1 MHTDF
6 LVLLSYITSSLHRI
20 HECIVSKI
28 SFCAYWNRVKELIK
42 RVDVIFNA
50 SAITFNLFICAIPF
64 TLILI
69 SIIGY
74 VLSIDAAYAELVRY
88 GTELLP
94 DITYQQTNSVTLES
108 ERIVQTLLAP
118 LIQGRN
124 VLGVSGIIIMLFFT
138 QSLFHS
144 LKAVLFNVFDI
155 QKKQHPI
162 KGLMTNVVGIGLLGS
177 VFLFFSLLV
186 SLVSLFELRTIAVP
200 LTDIV
205 IELPWVYEL
214 LDILLPLL
222 FTYMLAFVIFR
233 FMSEREISIPDALQG
248 AALFTMLFESAKL
261 LLSLYLSYALTRYE
275 FVYQGYTV
283 IIVLALWVFYLSIL
297 FVLSAIL
304 LRAKIDQQKIV

>member
-1 MHTDF
+1 M
-6 LVLLSYITSSLHRI
+6 
-20 HECIVSKI
+20 SKNGLR
-28 SFCAYWNRVKELIK
+28 AYWSRVIELVK
-42 RVDVIFNA
+42 QVDVIFNA
-50 SAITFNLFICAIPF
+50 SAVTFNLFICAIPF

-74 VLSIDAAYAELVRY
+74 VLSIDTAYTELVRY

-94 DITYQQTNSVTLES
+94 DITYEQTNSVTLES

-124 VLGVSGIIIMLFFT
+124 VLGITGIIIMLFFT

-144 LKAVLFNVFDI
+144 LKLVLFNVFDI
-155 QKKQHPI
+155 QKRFHPLKSI
-162 KGLMTNVVGIGLLGS
+162 LVNFLGLGLLGT

-186 SLVSLFELRTIAVP
+186 SFVSLFELRTIAVP
-200 LTDIV
+200 LTEIV
-205 IELPWVYEL
+205 IELPWVYEV
-214 LDILLPLL
+214 LDMLLPLL

-233 FMSEREISIPDALQG
+233 FMSEREISISDAMQG
-248 AALFTMLFESAKL
+248 AALFTVLFESAKL
-261 LLSLYLSYALTRYE
+261 LLSLYLSYAMSRYE

-283 IIVLALWVFYLSIL
+283 IIVLALWVFYLSVL

-304 LRAKIDQQKIV
+304 LRAKIDRHKIV

>member
-1 MHTDF
+1 M
-6 LVLLSYITSSLHRI
+6 
-20 HECIVSKI
+20 SKNGLR
-28 SFCAYWNRVKELIK
+28 AYWSRVIELVK
-42 RVDVIFNA
+42 QVDVIFNA
-50 SAITFNLFICAIPF
+50 SAVTFNLFICAIPF

-74 VLSIDAAYAELVRY
+74 VLSIDTAYTELVRY

-94 DITYQQTNSVTLES
+94 DITYEQTNSVTLES
-108 ERIVQTLLAP
+108 ERIVQALLAP

-124 VLGVSGIIIMLFFT
+124 VLGITGIIIMLFFT

-144 LKAVLFNVFDI
+144 LKLVMFNVFDI
-155 QKKQHPI
+155 QKRSHPLKSI
-162 KGLMTNVVGIGLLGS
+162 LANFLGLGLLGT

-186 SLVSLFELRTIAVP
+186 SFVSLFELRTIAIP
-200 LTDIV
+200 LTEIV
-205 IELPWVYEL
+205 IELPWVYEV

-233 FMSEREISIPDALQG
+233 FMSEREISISDAMQG
-248 AALFTMLFESAKL
+248 AALFTVLFESAKL
-261 LLSLYLSYALTRYE
+261 LLSLYLSYAMSRYE

-283 IIVLALWVFYLSIL
+283 IIVLALWVFYLSVL

-304 LRAKIDQQKIV
+304 LRAKIDRH

>member
-1 MHTDF
+1 M
-6 LVLLSYITSSLHRI
+6 
-20 HECIVSKI
+20 SKNGLR
-28 SFCAYWNRVKELIK
+28 AYWSRVIELVK
-42 RVDVIFNA
+42 QVDVIFNA
-50 SAITFNLFICAIPF
+50 SAVTFNLFICAIPF

-74 VLSIDAAYAELVRY
+74 VLSIDTAYTELVRY

-94 DITYQQTNSVTLES
+94 DITYEQINSVTLES
-108 ERIVQTLLAP
+108 ERIVQALLAP

-124 VLGVSGIIIMLFFT
+124 VLGITGIIIMLFFT

-144 LKAVLFNVFDI
+144 LKLVLFNVFDI
-155 QKKQHPI
+155 QKRSHPLKSI
-162 KGLMTNVVGIGLLGS
+162 LANFLGLGLLGT

-186 SLVSLFELRTIAVP
+186 SFVSLFELRTIAIP
-200 LTDIV
+200 LTEIV
-205 IELPWVYEL
+205 IELPWVYEV

-233 FMSEREISIPDALQG
+233 FMSEREISISDAMQG
-248 AALFTMLFESAKL
+248 AALFTVLFGSAKL
-261 LLSLYLSYALTRYE
+261 LLSLYLSYAMSRYE

-283 IIVLALWVFYLSIL
+283 IIVLALWVFYLSVL

-304 LRAKIDQQKIV
+304 LRAKIDRD

>member
-1 MHTDF
+1 M
-6 LVLLSYITSSLHRI
+6 
-20 HECIVSKI
+20 SKNGLR
-28 SFCAYWNRVKELIK
+28 AYWSRVIELVK
-42 RVDVIFNA
+42 QVDVIFNA
-50 SAITFNLFICAIPF
+50 SAVTFNLFICAIPF

-94 DITYQQTNSVTLES
+94 DITYEQTNSVTVES
-108 ERIVQTLLAP
+108 ERIVQALLAP

-124 VLGVSGIIIMLFFT
+124 VLGITGIIIMLFFT

-144 LKAVLFNVFDI
+144 LKLVLFNVFDI
-155 QKKQHPI
+155 QKRSHPLKSI
-162 KGLMTNVVGIGLLGS
+162 LANFLGLGLLGT

-186 SLVSLFELRTIAVP
+186 SFVSLFELRTIAIP
-200 LTDIV
+200 LTEIV
-205 IELPWVYEL
+205 IELPWVYEV
-214 LDILLPLL
+214 LDMLLPLL

-233 FMSEREISIPDALQG
+233 FMSEREISISDALQG
-248 AALFTMLFESAKL
+248 AALFTVLFLSAKL
-261 LLSLYLSYALTRYE
+261 LLSLYLSYAMSRYE
-275 FVYQGYTV
+275 FVYQGYTI

-304 LRAKIDQQKIV
+304 LRAKIDRH

>member
-1 MHTDF
+1 M
-6 LVLLSYITSSLHRI
+6 
-20 HECIVSKI
+20 SKNGLR
-28 SFCAYWNRVKELIK
+28 AYWSRVIELVK
-42 RVDVIFNA
+42 QVDVIFNA
-50 SAITFNLFICAIPF
+50 SAVTFNLFICAIPF

-94 DITYQQTNSVTLES
+94 DITYEQTNSVTLES

-124 VLGVSGIIIMLFFT
+124 VLGITGIIIMLFFT

-144 LKAVLFNVFDI
+144 LKLVLFNVFDI
-155 QKKQHPI
+155 QKRSHPLKSI
-162 KGLMTNVVGIGLLGS
+162 LANFLGLGLLGT

-186 SLVSLFELRTIAVP
+186 SFVSLFELRTIAVP
-200 LTDIV
+200 LTEIV
-205 IELPWVYEL
+205 IELPWVYEV
-214 LDILLPLL
+214 LDMLLPLL

-233 FMSEREISIPDALQG
+233 FMSEREISISDAMQG
-248 AALFTMLFESAKL
+248 AALFTVLFESAKL
-261 LLSLYLSYALTRYE
+261 LLSLYLSYAMSRYE

-283 IIVLALWVFYLSIL
+283 IIVLALWVFYLSVL

-304 LRAKIDQQKIV
+304 LRAKIDRHKIV

>member
-1 MHTDF
+1 M
-6 LVLLSYITSSLHRI
+6 
-20 HECIVSKI
+20 SKNGLR
-28 SFCAYWNRVKELIK
+28 AYWSRVIELVK
-42 RVDVIFNA
+42 QVDVIFNA
-50 SAITFNLFICAIPF
+50 SAVTFNLFICAIPF

-94 DITYQQTNSVTLES
+94 DITYEQTNSVTVES
-108 ERIVQTLLAP
+108 ERIVQALLAP

-124 VLGVSGIIIMLFFT
+124 VLGITGIIIMLFFT
-138 QSLFHS
+138 QSLLANF
-144 LKAVLFNVFDI
+144 L
-155 QKKQHPI
+155 
-162 KGLMTNVVGIGLLGS
+162 GLGLLGT

-186 SLVSLFELRTIAVP
+186 SFVSLFELRTIAIP
-200 LTDIV
+200 LTEIV
-205 IELPWVYEL
+205 IELPWVYEV
-214 LDILLPLL
+214 LDMLLPLL

-233 FMSEREISIPDALQG
+233 FMSEREISISDALQG
-248 AALFTMLFESAKL
+248 AALFTVLFLSAKL
-261 LLSLYLSYALTRYE
+261 LLSLYLSYAMSRYE

-304 LRAKIDQQKIV
+304 LRAKIDHQ

>member
-1 MHTDF
+1 M
-6 LVLLSYITSSLHRI
+6 
-20 HECIVSKI
+20 SKNGLR
-28 SFCAYWNRVKELIK
+28 AYWSRVIELVK
-42 RVDVIFNA
+42 QVDVIFNA
-50 SAITFNLFICAIPF
+50 SAVTFNLFICAIPF

-94 DITYQQTNSVTLES
+94 DITYEQTNSVTVES
-108 ERIVQTLLAP
+108 ERIVQALLAP

-124 VLGVSGIIIMLFFT
+124 VLGITGFIIMLFFT

-144 LKAVLFNVFDI
+144 LKLVLFNVFDI
-155 QKKQHPI
+155 QKRSHPLKSI
-162 KGLMTNVVGIGLLGS
+162 LANFLGLGLLGT

-186 SLVSLFELRTIAVP
+186 SFVSLFELRTIAIP
-200 LTDIV
+200 LTEIV
-205 IELPWVYEL
+205 IELPWVYEV
-214 LDILLPLL
+214 LDMLLPLL

-233 FMSEREISIPDALQG
+233 FMSEREISISDAMQG
-248 AALFTMLFESAKL
+248 AALFTVLFESAKL
-261 LLSLYLSYALTRYE
+261 LLSLYLSYAMSRYE

-283 IIVLALWVFYLSIL
+283 IIVLALWVFYLSVL

-304 LRAKIDQQKIV
+304 LRAKIDRH

>member
-1 MHTDF
+1 M
-6 LVLLSYITSSLHRI
+6 
-20 HECIVSKI
+20 SKNGLR
-28 SFCAYWNRVKELIK
+28 AYWSRVIELVK
-42 RVDVIFNA
+42 QVDVIFNA
-50 SAITFNLFICAIPF
+50 SAVTFNLFICAIPF

-94 DITYQQTNSVTLES
+94 DITYEQTNSVTVES
-108 ERIVQTLLAP
+108 ERIVQALLAP

-124 VLGVSGIIIMLFFT
+124 VLGITGFIIMLFFT

-144 LKAVLFNVFDI
+144 LKLVLFNVFDI
-155 QKKQHPI
+155 QKRSHPLKSI
-162 KGLMTNVVGIGLLGS
+162 LANFLGLGLLGT

-186 SLVSLFELRTIAVP
+186 SFVSLFELRTIAIP
-200 LTDIV
+200 LTEIV
-205 IELPWVYEL
+205 IELPWVYEV
-214 LDILLPLL
+214 LDMLLPLL
-222 FTYMLAFVIFR
+222 FTHMLAFVIFR
-233 FMSEREISIPDALQG
+233 FMSEREISISDALQG
-248 AALFTMLFESAKL
+248 AALFTVLFLSAKL
-261 LLSLYLSYALTRYE
+261 LLSLYLSYAMSRYE

-304 LRAKIDQQKIV
+304 LRAKIDRH

>member
-1 MHTDF
+1 M
-6 LVLLSYITSSLHRI
+6 
-20 HECIVSKI
+20 SKNGLR
-28 SFCAYWNRVKELIK
+28 AYWSRVIELVK
-42 RVDVIFNA
+42 QVDVIFNA
-50 SAITFNLFICAIPF
+50 SAVTFNLFICAIPF

-94 DITYQQTNSVTLES
+94 DITYEQTNSVTVES
-108 ERIVQTLLAP
+108 ERIVQALLAP

-124 VLGVSGIIIMLFFT
+124 VLGITGIIIMLFFT

-144 LKAVLFNVFDI
+144 LKLVLFNVFDI
-155 QKKQHPI
+155 QKRSHPLKSI
-162 KGLMTNVVGIGLLGS
+162 LANFLGLGLLGT

-186 SLVSLFELRTIAVP
+186 SFVSLFELRTIAIP
-200 LTDIV
+200 LTEIV
-205 IELPWVYEL
+205 IELPWVYEV
-214 LDILLPLL
+214 LDMLLPLL

-233 FMSEREISIPDALQG
+233 FMSEREISISDALQG
-248 AALFTMLFESAKL
+248 AALFTVLFLSAKL
-261 LLSLYLSYALTRYE
+261 LLSLYLSYAMSRYE

-304 LRAKIDQQKIV
+304 LLAKIYHQ

>member
-1 MHTDF
+1 M
-6 LVLLSYITSSLHRI
+6 
-20 HECIVSKI
+20 SKNGLR
-28 SFCAYWNRVKELIK
+28 AYWSRVIELVK
-42 RVDVIFNA
+42 QVDVIFNA
-50 SAITFNLFICAIPF
+50 SAVTFNLFICAIPF

-74 VLSIDAAYAELVRY
+74 VLSIDTAYMELVRY

-94 DITYQQTNSVTLES
+94 DITYEQTNSVTLES

-124 VLGVSGIIIMLFFT
+124 VLGITGIIIMLFFT

-144 LKAVLFNVFDI
+144 LKLVLFNVFDI
-155 QKKQHPI
+155 QKRSHPLKSI
-162 KGLMTNVVGIGLLGS
+162 LANFLGLGLLGT

-186 SLVSLFELRTIAVP
+186 SFVSLFELRTIAVP
-200 LTDIV
+200 LTEIV
-205 IELPWVYEL
+205 IELPWVYEVI
-214 LDILLPLL
+214 DMLLPLL

-233 FMSEREISIPDALQG
+233 FMSEREISISDAMQG
-248 AALFTMLFESAKL
+248 AALFTVLFESAKL
-261 LLSLYLSYALTRYE
+261 LLSLYLSYAMSRYE

-283 IIVLALWVFYLSIL
+283 IIVLALWVFYLSVL

-304 LRAKIDQQKIV
+304 LRAKIDRHKIV

>member
-1 MHTDF
+1 M
-6 LVLLSYITSSLHRI
+6 
-20 HECIVSKI
+20 SKNGLR
-28 SFCAYWNRVKELIK
+28 AYWSRVIELVK
-42 RVDVIFNA
+42 QVDVIFNA
-50 SAITFNLFICAIPF
+50 SAVTFNLFICAIPF

-94 DITYQQTNSVTLES
+94 DITYEQTNSVTVES
-108 ERIVQTLLAP
+108 ERIVQALLAP

-124 VLGVSGIIIMLFFT
+124 VLGITGFIIMLFFT

-144 LKAVLFNVFDI
+144 LKLVLFNVFDI
-155 QKKQHPI
+155 QKRSHPLKSI
-162 KGLMTNVVGIGLLGS
+162 LANFLGLGLLGT

-186 SLVSLFELRTIAVP
+186 SFVSLFELRTIAVP
-200 LTDIV
+200 LTEIV
-205 IELPWVYEL
+205 IELPWVYEV
-214 LDILLPLL
+214 LDMLLPLL

-233 FMSEREISIPDALQG
+233 FMSEREISISDAMQG
-248 AALFTMLFESAKL
+248 AALFTVLFESAKL
-261 LLSLYLSYALTRYE
+261 LLSLYLSYAMSRYE

-283 IIVLALWVFYLSIL
+283 IIVLALWVFYLSVL

-304 LRAKIDQQKIV
+304 LRAKIDRHKII

>member
-1 MHTDF
+1 M
-6 LVLLSYITSSLHRI
+6 
-20 HECIVSKI
+20 SKNGLR
-28 SFCAYWNRVKELIK
+28 AYWSRVIELVK
-42 RVDVIFNA
+42 QVDVIFNA
-50 SAITFNLFICAIPF
+50 SAVTFNLFICAIPF

-74 VLSIDAAYAELVRY
+74 VLSIDAAYTELVRY

-94 DITYQQTNSVTLES
+94 DITYEQTNSVTVES
-108 ERIVQTLLAP
+108 ERIVQALLAP

-124 VLGVSGIIIMLFFT
+124 VLGITGIIIMLLFT

-144 LKAVLFNVFDI
+144 LKLVLFNVFDI
-155 QKKQHPI
+155 QKRSHPLKSI
-162 KGLMTNVVGIGLLGS
+162 LANFLGLGLLVT

-186 SLVSLFELRTIAVP
+186 SFVSLFDLRTIAVP
-200 LTDIV
+200 LTEIV
-205 IELPWVYEL
+205 IELLWVYEV

-233 FMSEREISIPDALQG
+233 FMSEREISISDALQG
-248 AALFTMLFESAKL
+248 AALFTVLFESAKL
-261 LLSLYLSYALTRYE
+261 LLSLYLSYAMSRYE

-304 LRAKIDQQKIV
+304 LRAKIDRH

>member
-1 MHTDF
+1 M
-6 LVLLSYITSSLHRI
+6 
-20 HECIVSKI
+20 SKNGL
-28 SFCAYWNRVKELIK
+28 CAYWSRVIELVK
-42 RVDVIFNA
+42 QVDVIFNA
-50 SAITFNLFICAIPF
+50 SAVTFNLFICAIPF

-94 DITYQQTNSVTLES
+94 DITYEQTNSVTVES
-108 ERIVQTLLAP
+108 ERIVQALLAP

-124 VLGVSGIIIMLFFT
+124 VLGITGIIIMLFFT

-144 LKAVLFNVFDI
+144 LKLVLFNVFDI
-155 QKKQHPI
+155 QKRSHPLKSI
-162 KGLMTNVVGIGLLGS
+162 LANFLGLGLLGT

-186 SLVSLFELRTIAVP
+186 SFVSLFELRTIAIP
-200 LTDIV
+200 LTEIV
-205 IELPWVYEL
+205 IELPWVYEV
-214 LDILLPLL
+214 LDMLLPLL

-233 FMSEREISIPDALQG
+233 FMSEREISISDALQG
-248 AALFTMLFESAKL
+248 AALFTVLFLSAKL
-261 LLSLYLSYALTRYE
+261 LLSLYLSYAMSRYE

-304 LRAKIDQQKIV
+304 LRAKIDHQ

>member
-1 MHTDF
+1 M
-6 LVLLSYITSSLHRI
+6 
-20 HECIVSKI
+20 SKNGLR
-28 SFCAYWNRVKELIK
+28 AYWSSVIELVKQ
-42 RVDVIFNA
+42 VDIIFNA
-50 SAITFNLFICAIPF
+50 SAVTFNLFICAIPF

-74 VLSIDAAYAELVRY
+74 VLSIDTAYTELVRY

-94 DITYQQTNSVTLES
+94 DITYEQTNSVTLES

-124 VLGVSGIIIMLFFT
+124 VLGITGIIIMLFFT

-144 LKAVLFNVFDI
+144 LKLVLFNVFDI
-155 QKKQHPI
+155 QKRSHPLKSI
-162 KGLMTNVVGIGLLGS
+162 LANFLGLGLLGT

-186 SLVSLFELRTIAVP
+186 SFVSLFELRTIAVP
-200 LTDIV
+200 LTEIV
-205 IELPWVYEL
+205 IELPWVYEV
-214 LDILLPLL
+214 LDMLLPLL

-233 FMSEREISIPDALQG
+233 FMSEREISISDAMQG
-248 AALFTMLFESAKL
+248 AALFTVLFESAKL
-261 LLSLYLSYALTRYE
+261 LLSLYLSYAMSRYE

-283 IIVLALWVFYLSIL
+283 IIVLALWVFYLSVL

-304 LRAKIDQQKIV
+304 LRAKIDRHKIV

>member
-1 MHTDF
+1 M
-6 LVLLSYITSSLHRI
+6 
-20 HECIVSKI
+20 SKNGLR
-28 SFCAYWNRVKELIK
+28 AYWSRVIELVK
-42 RVDVIFNA
+42 QVDVIFNA
-50 SAITFNLFICAIPF
+50 SAVTFNLFICAIPF

-74 VLSIDAAYAELVRY
+74 VLSIDTAYTELVRY

-94 DITYQQTNSVTLES
+94 DITYEQTNSVTLES
-108 ERIVQTLLAP
+108 ERIVQALLAP

-124 VLGVSGIIIMLFFT
+124 VLGITGTIIMLFFT

-144 LKAVLFNVFDI
+144 LKLVLFNVFDI
-155 QKKQHPI
+155 QKRSHPLKSI
-162 KGLMTNVVGIGLLGS
+162 LANFLGLGLLGT

-186 SLVSLFELRTIAVP
+186 SFVSLFELRTIAIP
-200 LTDIV
+200 LTEIV
-205 IELPWVYEL
+205 IELPWVYEV

-233 FMSEREISIPDALQG
+233 FMSEREISISDAMQG
-248 AALFTMLFESAKL
+248 AALFTVLFESAKL
-261 LLSLYLSYALTRYE
+261 LLSLYLSYAMSRYE

-283 IIVLALWVFYLSIL
+283 IIVLALWVFYLSVL

-304 LRAKIDQQKIV
+304 LRAKIDRH

>member
-1 MHTDF
+1 M
-6 LVLLSYITSSLHRI
+6 
-20 HECIVSKI
+20 SKNGLR
-28 SFCAYWNRVKELIK
+28 AYWSRVIELVK
-42 RVDVIFNA
+42 QVDVIFNA
-50 SAITFNLFICAIPF
+50 SAVTFNLFICAIPF

-74 VLSIDAAYAELVRY
+74 VLSIDTAYMELVRY

-94 DITYQQTNSVTLES
+94 DITYEQTNSVTLES

-124 VLGVSGIIIMLFFT
+124 VLGITGIIIMLFFT

-144 LKAVLFNVFDI
+144 LKLVLFNVFDI
-155 QKKQHPI
+155 QKRSHPLKSI
-162 KGLMTNVVGIGLLGS
+162 LANFLGLGLLGT

-186 SLVSLFELRTIAVP
+186 SFVSLFELRTIAVP
-200 LTDIV
+200 LTEIV
-205 IELPWVYEL
+205 IELLWVYEV

-233 FMSEREISIPDALQG
+233 FMSEREISISDAMQG
-248 AALFTMLFESAKL
+248 AALFTVLFESAKL
-261 LLSLYLSYALTRYE
+261 LLSLYLSYAMSRYE

-283 IIVLALWVFYLSIL
+283 IIVLALWVFYLSVL

-304 LRAKIDQQKIV
+304 LRAKIDRHKIV